1 MLKKEFFEIYTQAE
15 ILHLSKSAVNINN
28 ENIESYYGAVHKR
41 FSININTSWKN
52 LIVIVWSMF

>member
-15 ILHLSKSAVNINN
+15 ILHLSKSAVNINY

-52 LIVIVWSMF
+52 LIVIV